1 MKVNDLPAIVYAMV
15 AKRGQF
21 EDTIR
26 LVEAEKAS
34 GNF

>member
-21 EDTIR
+21 EDTI